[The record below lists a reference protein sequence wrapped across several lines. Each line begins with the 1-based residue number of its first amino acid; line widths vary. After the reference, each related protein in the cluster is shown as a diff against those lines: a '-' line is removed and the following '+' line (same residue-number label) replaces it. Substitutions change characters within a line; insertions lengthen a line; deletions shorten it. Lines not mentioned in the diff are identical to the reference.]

1 MDVES
6 ALNLGFEPPK
16 RTLTIGVT
24 GHREGNPVFSANR
37 DAIEREIAALFAS
50 IQQRVASASPAGCA
64 RLVTNLANG
73 CDLLAARIAADLEI
87 EVLAP
92 LPFGSDL
99 NLALNTLNAD
109 WPEVERIALG
119 HEPQEADERRNWA
132 SLKKVVAHAKCF
144 ELADQDAA
152 LKEYLSRLATSNAS
166 RKLQVELESL
176 IGKRTQL
183 ASRITV
189 EQSDVLLAIWDGSSP
204 SAVGG
209 TRDTMAE
216 ALAADVPVL
225 WLDARFPERLKW
237 LDDIGD
243 LAVANE
249 RDECADA
256 AKMTDLVCRHIEADW
271 QEVER
276 ADEQLN
282 AAAWQPHSQRRFHA
296 YRRVERLFDG
306 EGRPFASV
314 KQAYETPNAA
324 AAGEE
329 QTMIGKIRGLLEP
342 DPASADALANQV
354 VARFAAADGISTRL
368 SDAYR
373 GGMVANF
380 LLSAAAIIAGIAYLP
395 LFGPEGKWP
404 FAALELS
411 LLLAIVAITL
421 AGVRGQ
427 WHQRWFQTRR
437 AAEYLRH
444 APIMAAIG
452 CARPRGAWPSSPEI
466 RWPELYAREVI
477 KGVGIPELKVTHCY
491 LKRHLEEALRPF
503 FIGQKD
509 YHESKAKRLARVH
522 ANLDRVSSALFILA
536 IISVSTYLLTK
547 LTVTLGVLDSSILDA
562 ISKPTTFLGVAF
574 PTLGAAIAGIRY
586 FGDFERFAGI
596 SEVTASK
603 LERLIRRSDLLLQSQ
618 EKDVSYQ
625 DFVDLA
631 RKMDDFVIDEIASWQ
646 SIFGTKKISIP
657 V

>member
-6 ALNLGFEPPK
+6 ALNLGFDPPK

-37 DAIEREIAALFAS
+37 DAIEREVAGLLAS
-50 IQQRVASASPAGCA
+50 IQQRVASVSPAGCA
-64 RLVTNLANG
+64 RLATNLANG
-73 CDLLAARIAADLEI
+73 CDLSAARIATELKI

-92 LPFGSDL
+92 LPFGADL

-109 WPEVERIALG
+109 WPEVERITLG
-119 HEPQEADERRNWA
+119 HQPQEADEHRNWA
-132 SLKKVVAHAKCF
+132 SLKEAIAKAKCF

-152 LKEYLSRLATSNAS
+152 LKEYLTLLAGSNAS
-166 RKLQVELESL
+166 RKLQLEFESL
-176 IGKRTQL
+176 IGKRTKL

-225 WLDARFPERLKW
+225 WLDARAPERLKW

-243 LAVANE
+243 LAVAGE
-249 RDECADA
+249 RNECADTA
-256 AKMTDLVCRHIEADW
+256 AMADLVCAHIEADW
-271 QEVER
+271 KEVAR

-282 AAAWQPHSQRRFHA
+282 ASAWQPNSQRRFHA

-306 EGRPFASV
+306 EGKPFTSV
-314 KQAYETPNAA
+314 KQTYETPKAA

-329 QTMIGKIRGLLEP
+329 PTMIGKIRGLLEP
-342 DPASADALANQV
+342 DPASANALANQV

-380 LLSAAAIIAGIAYLP
+380 LLSAAAIIGGVAYLP
-395 LFGPEGKWP
+395 LFGPDGKWP
-404 FAALELS
+404 FAALELT

-421 AGVRGQ
+421 AGIRGQ

-452 CARPRGAWPSSPEI
+452 CARPRGDWPSSPDI

-477 KGVGIPELKVTHCY
+477 KGVGIPEMKITQSY
-491 LKRHLEEALRPF
+491 LKRHLEETLRPF
-503 FIGQKD
+503 FMSQRD
-509 YHESKAKRLARVH
+509 YHKSKAKRLARVH
-522 ANLDRVSSALFILA
+522 ANLDRVSQALFVLA
-536 IISVSTYLLTK
+536 IISVSAYLLTK
-547 LTVTLGVLDSSILDA
+547 LAATFGVLDASILDA
-562 ISKPTTFLGVAF
+562 MSKPTTFLGVAF

-625 DFVDLA
+625 DFVDLV